1 MGYPGWGPLRGG
13 NPLAGGGVGG
23 GAGTIPA
30 QFCPVDQARRHKSGQ
45 NSRSVLPCRS
55 GLAPQIRAEFPLSSG
70 AHARSSW
77 NASREFRGCAWRVV
91 RRSGAR
97 SRSSGLIVLVMRA
110 RVAHVENLPVWSPGT
125 SGTAHRTTSRHTLL
139 FRAHPDA
146 QHRTSGMT
154 DRSSGRARRQCWIRG
169 RTSGNQKPLSGGPIE
184 S

>member
-1 MGYPGWGPLRGG
+1 MIVLRLGS
-13 NPLAGGGVGG
+13 PEGGGPCGEQGG
-23 GAGTIPA
+23 G
-30 QFCPVDQARRHKSGQ
+30 H
-45 NSRSVLPCRS
+45 NLRSVLPCRS
-55 GLAPQIRAEFPLSSG
+55 GPAPQIRAEFPLSSALSIRPGAPSG

-97 SRSSGLIVLVMRA
+97 SRSSGLLVLVMRA